1 MKVLVRSK
9 CEGVSK
15 VKMKGVS
22 KVNIVSMYSKV
33 KTGVGKVRR

>member
-1 MKVLVRSK
+1 MSKWKVLVRGK
-9 CEGVSK
+9 NIKVS
-15 VKMKGVS
+15 GIG